1 MRMKKVMMMEMRK
14 MRKVMVMMRRR
25 RRMGSILGGS
35 PNPASIQSRH

>member
-1 MRMKKVMMMEMRK
+1 MMRMKKVMMIKMRK
-14 MRKVMVMMRRR
+14 MRVIMMRRR

>member
-1 MRMKKVMMMEMRK
+1 MRVRKVMM
-14 MRKVMVMMRRR
+14 VMMMMMKVMMRMRGR

>member
-1 MRMKKVMMMEMRK
+1 MKKVMMMKMRK
-14 MRKVMVMMRRR
+14 MRVIMMRRR